1 MTTIGG
7 DSRWRPD
14 FEQRIRVKTKFV
26 INKVKKKRFPFICAS
41 TSLDTKH

>member
-7 DSRWRPD
+7 NSRWRPD

-26 INKVKKKRFPFICAS
+26 INKVKKEVSFYLRKYQP
-41 TSLDTKH
+41 